1 MPVFIYIGGGILFFF
16 ILIVIVKILAKKRT
30 AQVLKKFKDK
40 NIVRISSSANFFGLQ
55 SKGSGQVRGNGILVL
70 TKNKIY
76 FEMWLPKKVIDIPIS
91 KIVKVDTVK
100 SHLKKTKFKPLL
112 KITFT
117 HEDGNK
123 DSAAWLV
130 NNTQEWRDGIKKLA
144 GKL

>member
-1 MPVFIYIGGGILFFF
+1 M
-16 ILIVIVKILAKKRT
+16 AKKRT

-40 NIVRISSSANFFGLQ
+40 NIVGISSSANFFGLK
-55 SKGSGQVRGNGILVL
+55 SRGAGQVRGNGILIL

-76 FEMWLPKKVIDIPIS
+76 FEMWMPKKVIDIPIS
-91 KIVKVDTVK
+91 RIVQVDTVR

-117 HEDGNK
+117 DADGMR

-130 NNTQEWRDGIKKLA
+130 NNTQEWLDGIKKLS